1 MKRLTTFIRQL
12 IFLLLLIPTLLAGQ
26 KVLIAY
32 DANTPLNVTESCEFW
47 FDGYDANSFTLDG
60 TSVDQWDDKSGNDRH
75 VLNGNDNATR
85 PTYNSATGRVTF
97 INANST
103 FLQSA
108 AFGSALSQP
117 NTIFVVYKITG
128 GLADNE
134 GVFDAVTSIAQL
146 FYFHATVFKIHAGAQ
161 LVGPATNT
169 NDNIHVGEF
178 NGLTSN
184 YWINGDLVDAGAIG
198 ASALDGITLGARGGL
213 TTYAD
218 CEIMEVIGY
227 NAVLTDADRDKITG
241 YLSNKWNI
249 TATTDYKGSV
259 LTFEGKVLTYT
270 PSVFGAE
277 YQAVYDAYTTKPDAA
292 TAAIWNT
299 CVETWVANGEWATK
313 DIIYVYA
320 AHTNGA
326 GEALINWKTP
336 GTFDATAFNAPTFTA
351 DEGFLGNG
359 TTQYINTGGWIP
371 SVNGVNYLQD
381 DASQIIYIRTD
392 ISGNTLHGIHHSG
405 NPSVSIIPRL
415 VGDAYISINDNAD
428 LSSDVNA
435 NGSGM
440 FINTRTAS
448 NVKKLYRNKVAIINA
463 VTASTSVPILSPYC
477 LAGNNNNVADLFR
490 VDQVSMYAWGAG
502 MTQTHV
508 NNFTDPFE
516 TAMDAL
522 GTGIIAM
529 TELDILMKLQYMA
542 FQLRIQNEKVPV
554 YINP

>member
-1 MKRLTTFIRQL
+1 MKKL

-103 FLQSA
+103 FLQSS

-161 LVGPATNT
+161 LVGLSTNT
-169 NDNIHVGEF
+169 NNNIHCGEF

-198 ASALDGITLGARGGL
+198 ASVLDGITLGARGGL
-213 TTYAD
+213 STYAD

-277 YQAVYDAYTTKPDAA
+277 YQAVYDAYTIKPDAA

-313 DIIYVYA
+313 DIIYNYA
-320 AHTNGA
+320 AHTNDN

-351 DEGFLGNG
+351 DEGFTGAS
-359 TTQYINTGGWIP
+359 TKYIDCNWNP
-371 SVNGVNYLQD
+371 AVNGVNYTLNS
-381 DASQIIYIRTD
+381 ASFGVYIRTD
-392 ISGNTLHGIHHSG
+392 PTPTATQNEIGAHETASGAALIFYARHSTLG
-405 NPSVSIIPRL
+405 
-415 VGDAYISINDNAD
+415 YIGMINDLTNDVVANAD
-428 LSSDVNA
+428 ARGLYIES
-435 NGSGM
+435 
-440 FINTRTAS
+440 RTAS
-448 NVKKLYRNKVAIINA
+448 NVKKGYKNKVAIQ
-463 VTASTSVPILSPYC
+463 
-477 LAGNNNNVADLFR
+477 NVATVSIAVPSADLYVLAR
-490 VDQVSMYAWGAG
+490 NTDGSPGEYTDRQLSMAFAGAG

-522 GTGIIAM
+522 GKGVIAM

>member
-1 MKRLTTFIRQL
+1 MKRLTIFLRQL
-12 IFLLLLIPTLLAGQ
+12 IFLLLLIPFALFGQ

-47 FDGYDANSFTLDG
+47 FDGHDASSFTLDG
-60 TSVDQWDDKSGNDRH
+60 TSVDQWDDKSGNGRH

-103 FLQSA
+103 FLQSS

-161 LVGPATNT
+161 LVGLSTNT
-169 NDNIHVGEF
+169 NNNIHCGEF

-198 ASALDGITLGARGGL
+198 ASVLDGITLGARGGL
-213 TTYAD
+213 STYAD
-218 CEIMEVIGY
+218 CEIMEAIGY
-227 NAVLTDADRDKITG
+227 NAVLSDGDRDKIMG

-259 LTFEGKVLTYT
+259 MTFEGKVMTI
-270 PSVFGAE
+270 PGFSAE
-277 YQAVYDAYTTKPDAA
+277 YQAVYDAYTIKPDAA

-299 CVETWVANGEWATK
+299 YVESGVADGWWAK
-313 DIIYVYA
+313 EDVEYVYA
-320 AHTNGA
+320 AHTNDN
-326 GEALINWKTP
+326 GEALINLKNP

-351 DEGFLGNG
+351 NEGFLGNG
-359 TTQYINTGGWIP
+359 IDEYIDCNWNP
-371 SVNGVNYLQD
+371 FVNGVNYVQD
-381 DASQIIYIRTD
+381 SASIGCYIRTNVGAGQAD
-392 ISGNTLHGIHHSG
+392 MGILEETPTPDRSAQILTRYVG
-405 NPSVSIIPRL
+405 AGVS
-415 VGDAYISINDNAD
+415 
-428 LSSDVNA
+428 LSTVNA
-435 NGSGM
+435 ATFGSVASTDSRGM
-440 FINTRTAS
+440 WVANREDATD
-448 NVKKLYRNKVAIINA
+448 NDLYRNKIKIIDGS
-463 VTASTSVPILSPYC
+463 TASGIVPNFNLYVMARNAEGAAALFSSKQFSMAF
-477 LAGNNNNVADLFR
+477 AG
-490 VDQVSMYAWGAG
+490 GG
-502 MTQTHV
+502 MTQTDV
-508 NNFTDPFE
+508 NNKTDAFE

-522 GTGIIAM
+522 GKGVI
-529 TELDILMKLQYMA
+529 
-542 FQLRIQNEKVPV
+542 P
-554 YINP
+554 